1 MSKQVTSFLSI
12 YKREKGEKRFS
23 PMCPIS
29 FKRMKTA
36 DFIYSWDGIINT
48 FVKIA
53 LTAEENRRILGD
65 RYTTAEYQVRDRKGN
80 IYATRVY

>member
-12 YKREKGEKRFS
+12 YKRENGEKRFS

-48 FVKIA
+48 FAKIA

-65 RYTTAEYQVRDRKGN
+65 RYTTTEYQVRDCNGN

>member
-36 DFIYSWDGIINT
+36 DFIYSWDGIIST

-65 RYTTAEYQVRDRKGN
+65 RYTITEYQVRDCNGN

>member
-29 FKRMKTA
+29 FKRTKTA

-65 RYTTAEYQVRDRKGN
+65 GYTTTEYQVRDSNGN
-80 IYATRVY
+80 IYATRAY